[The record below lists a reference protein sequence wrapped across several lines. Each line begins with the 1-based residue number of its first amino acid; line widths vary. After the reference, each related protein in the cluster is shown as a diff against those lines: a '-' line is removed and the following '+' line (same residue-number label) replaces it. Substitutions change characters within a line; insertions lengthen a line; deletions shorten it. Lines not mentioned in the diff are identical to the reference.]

1 MATRGR
7 VGMVQPDGS
16 VISVYLHWDNYPSG
30 SGRILLNHYTDAEK
44 VKELISLGS
53 ISSLAPNINPDPKKG
68 KHTFDNPQ
76 DDVVVAYGRDRG
88 ENPEDIKPRVDKTVD
103 DFVKSD
109 VEEYGYLFK
118 DGSWFIIKGYA
129 DKRKLIPFTAK
140 IITADDNGDEWWV

>member
-16 VISVYLHWDNYPSG
+16 VISIYMHWDNYPSG
-30 SGRILLNHYTDAEK
+30 SGTILLNHYTDTEK

-53 ISSLAPNINPDPKKG
+53 ISVLAPNINPDPKKG
-68 KHTFDNPQ
+68 KHTFDHPQ
-76 DDVVVAYGRDRG
+76 EDVVVAYGRDRN
-88 ENPEDIKPRVDKTVD
+88 EDPNDIKPRVDKTVD

-118 DGSWFIIKGYA
+118 DGSWFIVKGYA
-129 DKRKLIPFTAK
+129 DVRKLIPFTAE
-140 IITADDNGDEWWV
+140 IIVADNNGDEWWD

>member
-1 MATRGR
+1 
-7 VGMVQPDGS
+7 MVQPDGS
-16 VISVYLHWDNYPSG
+16 VISIYSHWDGYPSNNG
-30 SGRILLNHYTDAEK
+30 KILLESYTDAEK

-53 ISSLAPNINPDPKKG
+53 ISRLAPNINPDPKKG

-88 ENPEDIKPRVDKTVD
+88 ENPEYIKPRVDKTVD

-118 DGSWFIIKGYA
+118 DGS
-129 DKRKLIPFTAK
+129 
-140 IITADDNGDEWWV
+140 